1 MFRSLPDVKHRGRAG
16 GHDPV
21 TRPFPYHRY
30 ILWVCNTP
38 TTSCGCSSAR
48 TRSPASRRS
57 RPAPKPPAA
66 QWRTLVLL
74 RDNGPLRIGDLATL
88 SRVTQPGMTR
98 LVTQMAEAGLV
109 ERTTDPGD
117 SRATLVSA
125 TDAGMSALDE
135 WLQVL
140 SAALAPRFADLDEQE
155 WATIRRAADI
165 VDARTR
171 VAEVAR

>member
-1 MFRSLPDVKHRGRAG
+1 MQHTDDILRLLVGAHALTRVASLE
-16 GHDPV
+16 
-21 TRPFPYHRY
+21 TR
-30 ILWVCNTP
+30 TE
-38 TTSCGCSSAR
+38 A
-48 TRSPASRRS
+48 
-57 RPAPKPPAA
+57 PAA

-109 ERTTDPGD
+109 ERTADPDD

-125 TDAGMSALDE
+125 TDAGMTALDE
-135 WLQVL
+135 WLRVL
-140 SAALAPRFADLDEQE
+140 SSALAPRFADLDEQE

>member
-1 MFRSLPDVKHRGRAG
+1 MQHTDDILRLLVGAHALTRVASLE
-16 GHDPV
+16 
-21 TRPFPYHRY
+21 TR
-30 ILWVCNTP
+30 TE
-38 TTSCGCSSAR
+38 A
-48 TRSPASRRS
+48 
-57 RPAPKPPAA
+57 PAA

-98 LVTQMAEAGLV
+98 LVTHMVETGLV
-109 ERTTDPGD
+109 ERTTDPDD

-125 TDAGMSALDE
+125 TDAGMTALDE
-135 WLQVL
+135 WLRVL
-140 SAALAPRFADLDEQE
+140 SSALAPRFADLDEQE

>member
-1 MFRSLPDVKHRGRAG
+1 MQHTDDILRLLVGAHALTRVASLE
-16 GHDPV
+16 
-21 TRPFPYHRY
+21 TR
-30 ILWVCNTP
+30 TE
-38 TTSCGCSSAR
+38 A
-48 TRSPASRRS
+48 
-57 RPAPKPPAA
+57 PAA

-135 WLQVL
+135 WLKVL